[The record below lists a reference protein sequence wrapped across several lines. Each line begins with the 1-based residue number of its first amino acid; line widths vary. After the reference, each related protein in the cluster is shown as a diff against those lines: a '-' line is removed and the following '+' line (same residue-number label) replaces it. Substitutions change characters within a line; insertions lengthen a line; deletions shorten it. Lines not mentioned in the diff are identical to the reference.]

1 MSAPHPQND
10 LPLMFPV
17 LAPLYG
23 KVQDLAYTM
32 LRVTTGGVM
41 SWFGWEKLFNGDMPR
56 DIELFQSLGLEPAVP
71 LAYMTSALELFGG
84 IAIALGLLTRPFAFM
99 LFVQMIVILVLV
111 MIPRGTGFQLSTV
124 WFGVFAYLSA
134 HGSGRWSL
142 DRLIGRQV

>member
-41 SWFGWEKLFNGDMPR
+41 SWFG
-56 DIELFQSLGLEPAVP
+56 LGK
-71 LAYMTSALELFGG
+71 ALQ
-84 IAIALGLLTRPFAFM
+84 R
-99 LFVQMIVILVLV
+99 
-111 MIPRGTGFQLSTV
+111 
-124 WFGVFAYLSA
+124 
-134 HGSGRWSL
+134 
-142 DRLIGRQV
+142 

>member
-23 KVQDLAYTM
+23 KVQDLACTM

-56 DIELFQSLGLEPAVP
+56 DIELFQNLGLEPAVP
-71 LAYMTSALELFGG
+71 LAEHSETDQVSPGFALT
-84 IAIALGLLTRPFAFM
+84 TRE
-99 LFVQMIVILVLV
+99 
-111 MIPRGTGFQLSTV
+111 
-124 WFGVFAYLSA
+124 
-134 HGSGRWSL
+134 
-142 DRLIGRQV
+142 